1 MRGLVDECRSASKES
16 RVFESATPRY
26 TGRTTTTT
34 TTSRQVAL
42 LFLFLLLFTVM
53 LDGVS
58 VRWSL

>member
-34 TTSRQVAL
+34 TSRQVAL
-42 LFLFLLLFTVM
+42 LFLLLFTVM